1 MILEGRDMKV
11 CMISRAVNKCGGIS
25 RYVAE
30 IAERVSVN
38 NEVHIL
44 SAWCDLSSPNFILH
58 RYSIPR
64 KPYFLQIAISFL
76 KVSSLARK
84 LYEKFNFDVIHS
96 SECEGNYQHIITAH
110 SCVRGAYEKLKWNNI
125 LVDAIRRIR
134 PFVVLGLKLEMLIY
148 AKRKYNKIIAVSKG
162 VKDELIHYY
171 NLPSEDIVVIPNGV
185 DLEEFKP
192 DKEKRRKIRETYG
205 IADDEVVLMFS
216 GYEFRRKGLEYII
229 KVLPQVKEDVKLLV
243 VGKDNPEP
251 YKKLA
256 SKFGVS
262 NKIIFTGFVPDI
274 SEYYAASDVF
284 VFPTLYEPFGLVI
297 TEALASGLPV
307 IVSEFAGATDI
318 MNDGREGLLLKNP
331 INPKEIAE
339 KVNIL
344 VEDENLRNQMSRN
357 ARKTAEKYSWD
368 IIAEKTLK
376 VYEGLRK

>member
-1 MILEGRDMKV
+1 MILEGRDMKI

-44 SAWCDLSSPNFILH
+44 SAWCDLSSPNFILQ

-96 SECEGNYQHIITAH
+96 SECEGTYQDIITAH
-110 SCVRGAYEKLKWNNI
+110 SCVRGAYEKLKRNNLFI
-125 LVDAIRRIR
+125 DAIRRAR
-134 PFVVLGLKLEMLIY
+134 PFVAFGLDVEKLIY
-148 AKRKYNKIIAVSKG
+148 AKRKYKKIIAVSEG
-162 VKDELIHYY
+162 VKNELIRYY
-171 NLPSEDIVVIPNGV
+171 RLPNEDIVVIPNGV

-192 DKEKRRKIRETYG
+192 DLEKRRKIREKHG
-205 IADDEVVLMFS
+205 IEENEIVLMFS
-216 GYEFRRKGLEYII
+216 GHEFKRKGLEYII
-229 KVLPQVKEDVKLLV
+229 RALPDVKEYVKLLV
-243 VGKDNPEP
+243 IGKDNPEP

-262 NKIIFTGFVPDI
+262 NKIIFAGFVLDI

-331 INPKEIAE
+331 TNPKEIAE

-344 VEDENLRNQMSRN
+344 VEDENLRKQMSRN

-368 IIAEKTLK
+368 IITEKTLK
-376 VYEGLRK
+376 VYEDLRK

>member
-1 MILEGRDMKV
+1 MKV
-11 CMISRAVNKCGGIS
+11 LMISRAVNKYGGIS
-25 RYVAE
+25 RYIAE
-30 IAERVSVN
+30 IAERISYE

-44 SAWCDLSSPNFILH
+44 SAWYGINNSNITLH
-58 RYSIPR
+58 QYTIPK
-64 KPYFLQIAISFL
+64 KPYSLQIFTSFL
-76 KVSSLARK
+76 KVSKLARK
-84 LYEKFNFDVIHS
+84 LDRKFHFDVIHS

-134 PFVVLGLKLEMLIY
+134 PFVALGLKFEMLIY
-148 AKRKYNKIIAVSKG
+148 TKRKYNKIIAVSKG
-162 VKDELIHYY
+162 VKEELIHYY

-192 DKEKRRKIRETYG
+192 DKEKRRKIRETYE

-229 KVLPQVKEDVKLLV
+229 KALPLVKGKVKLLV
-243 VGKDNPEP
+243 VGKDDPNY
-251 YKKLA
+251 YKELA
-256 SKFGVS
+256 SKLGVMD
-262 NKIIFTGFVPDI
+262 KTIFTGFVPDI
-274 SEYYAASDVF
+274 SEYYAASDLF

-318 MNDGREGLLLKNP
+318 MNDECEGLLLKNP
-331 INPKEIAE
+331 TNPKEIAE
-339 KVNIL
+339 KVNVL
-344 VEDENLRNQMSRN
+344 VEDENLRKQMSRN

-368 IIAEKTLK
+368 EVARKILEI
-376 VYEGLRK
+376 YEEVAKR

>member
-256 SKFGVS
+256 SKLGVS

>member
-1 MILEGRDMKV
+1 MKV
-11 CMISRAVNKCGGIS
+11 LMISRAVNKYGGIS
-25 RYVAE
+25 RYIAE
-30 IAERVSVN
+30 IAERISYE

-44 SAWCDLSSPNFILH
+44 SAWYGINNSNITLH
-58 RYSIPR
+58 QYTIPK
-64 KPYFLQIAISFL
+64 KPYSLQIFTSFL
-76 KVSSLARK
+76 KVSKLARK
-84 LYEKFNFDVIHS
+84 LDRKFHFDVIHS

-134 PFVVLGLKLEMLIY
+134 PFVALGLKFEMLIY
-148 AKRKYNKIIAVSKG
+148 TKRRYNKIIAVSKG
-162 VKDELIHYY
+162 VKEELIYYY

-192 DKEKRRKIRETYG
+192 DKEKRRKIRETYE

-229 KVLPQVKEDVKLLV
+229 KALPLVKGEVKFLV
-243 VGKDNPEP
+243 VGKDDPNY

-256 SKFGVS
+256 SKLGVLD
-262 NKIIFTGFVPDI
+262 KIIFTGFVPDI
-274 SEYYAASDVF
+274 SEYYAASDLF

-318 MNDGREGLLLKNP
+318 MNDGREGLLLKDP
-331 INPKEIAE
+331 TNPKEIAE

-344 VEDENLRNQMSRN
+344 VEDENLRKQMSRN
-357 ARKTAEKYSWD
+357 ARRTAEKYSWD
-368 IIAEKTLK
+368 IIAEKILK
-376 VYEGLRK
+376 VYETIGDFI

>member
-256 SKFGVS
+256 SKLGVS
-262 NKIIFTGFVPDI
+262 NKIIFAGFVPDI
-274 SEYYAASDVF
+274 SEYYTASDVF
-284 VFPTLYEPFGLVI
+284 VFPTLYEPFGLAI